1 MIQKKY
7 RVQNNT
13 TRTPFLRKYNNRII
27 IIIIIKCTVKVNI
40 LYYIILYYIHYTLYI
55 IGYTNTRIYYTLLYS
70 TLL

>member
-40 LYYIILYYIHYTLYI
+40 LYYIILYTLHIIHY
-55 IGYTNTRIYYTLLYS
+55 RIHKY
-70 TLL
+70 